1 MSKPEIARRC
11 QACGASIREAA
22 SFCPQCGEV
31 LAPQD
36 LEGKPTTSVV
46 TTPLVALAPGDDEA
60 NAIGQTEPGEEK
72 LETNDPGDT
81 PPQKAPGKA
90 AIGKVREAPVGK
102 ARKATVGK
110 VREAT
115 AAKVR
120 DAPVGKVREKIQRGV
135 TLARDVEGDVINR
148 VQKVRQMSG
157 VVLDEAGYDPSLRF
171 VLVAAAL
178 FLLFLLVLVLNKVIG

>member
-1 MSKPEIARRC
+1 M
-11 QACGASIREAA
+11 
-22 SFCPQCGEV
+22 
-31 LAPQD
+31 
-36 LEGKPTTSVV
+36 
-46 TTPLVALAPGDDEA
+46 
-60 NAIGQTEPGEEK
+60 
-72 LETNDPGDT
+72 
-81 PPQKAPGKA
+81 
-90 AIGKVREAPVGK
+90 REAPVGK